1 MFHTESVNFLEYQIG
16 VNGISMDPSRVKTI
30 REWPIPCSFQDIQIL
45 LEFTNFYRQ
54 FIYKY
59 SSIVTPMTDLLKGMI
74 RGKKMGPFNWPASAD
89 QVLSKLKA
97 CFKGASVLQ
106 HYNSEKPTQM
116 ETDVSEFAIGGVLSQ
131 PSEEHAN
138 SK

>member
-1 MFHTESVNFLEYQIG
+1 
-16 VNGISMDPSRVKTI
+16 MDSSRVKTI
-30 REWPIPCSFQDIQIL
+30 REWPIPHSFQDIQVL
-45 LEFTNFYRQ
+45 LEFMNFYRQ

-59 SSIVTPMTDLLKGMI
+59 FSIVTLMTDLLKGMI
-74 RGKKMGPFNWPASAD
+74 RGKKMRPFNWPTSTD

-106 HYNSEKPTQM
+106 HYNLEKPTWM
-116 ETDVSEFAIGGVLSQ
+116 KTDASEFAIGEVLSQ